1 MANLEKAR
9 LFRLGGEKEPQVKGD
24 PIPVQFNP
32 SSMHVV
38 ISSATDGPGTPARQ
52 AEQSLGAGNVTAAG
66 HAEAACKPDQR
77 VGLRERSLNHGQRR
91 RCLPV
96 GQVHARRTA

>member
-1 MANLEKAR
+1 MAELAKAR
-9 LFRLGGEKEPQVKGD
+9 LFRLGGEKEPKVQGG

-52 AEQSLGAGNVTAAG
+52 AEQSLGAGNTTLTLDPVSYT
-66 HAEAACKPDQR
+66 H
-77 VGLRERSLNHGQRR
+77 LT
-91 RCLPV
+91 LP
-96 GQVHARRTA
+96 TN